1 MYEFYLI
8 MDVEKTYV
16 NINLIVLY
24 AKTNIIIAS
33 ILYSRYCNFIYH
45 FIIVD

>member
-33 ILYSRYCNFIYH
+33 IVVIVILYTTLL
-45 FIIVD
+45 